1 MVAFVRKIEKNTKL
15 KGSVKYVRFVSM
27 FSYHGI
33 EMSSGDHFNSEGFQM
48 EKGVGRTGGGFTR
61 KRFIRNGFIIGGFIK
76 KGIFRKV
83 FFLERGLLQTGL
95 LEWGLL
101 NRGL

>member
-15 KGSVKYVRFVSM
+15 KGSVKYVRFVFM

-33 EMSSGDHFNSEGFQM
+33 EMSPGKHFNSEGFQM

-61 KRFIRNGFIIGGFIK
+61 KRFIRNGFIVGGVIK
-76 KGIFRKV
+76 KGIFRKA
-83 FFLERGLLQTGL
+83 FFFREGFITNGSIRMGFIK
-95 LEWGLL
+95 
-101 NRGL
+101 

>member
-15 KGSVKYVRFVSM
+15 KGSVKYVRFVFM

-33 EMSSGDHFNSEGFQM
+33 EMSPGDHFNSEGFQM

-61 KRFIRNGFIIGGFIK
+61 KRFIRNGFIIGGGVIK

-83 FFLERGLLQTGL
+83 FFLREGFITNGSIRMGFIK
-95 LEWGLL
+95 
-101 NRGL
+101 

>member
-15 KGSVKYVRFVSM
+15 KGSVKYVRFVFM

-33 EMSSGDHFNSEGFQM
+33 EMSPGDHFNSEGFQM

-61 KRFIRNGFIIGGFIK
+61 KRFIRNGFIIGGVIK

-83 FFLERGLLQTGL
+83 FFLREGFITNGSIRMGFIK
-95 LEWGLL
+95 
-101 NRGL
+101 